1 MPGALSAPPRRP
13 RLEQGSPPL
22 TDSERR
28 TGHRRKPR
36 VRPGACPLAATATC
50 AALLAIAT
58 APAGGAAQQIAP
70 VPEDADLPPS
80 GEVRLRAGPVLQTW
94 HREFGPGPGGSEKVP
109 LARDWSGPLLEQ
121 LSPGPRL
128 LLDGLNADAGAL
140 GFEPLGADEASLG
153 TLEMREVSAEI
164 RALAP
169 RLEVGLPWGF
179 AVDVSVPLVRT
190 EVEPFGSF
198 DPSGANLASA
208 GGLFGSPDAFF
219 GSVAAARSDLR
230 ARLDGGQLSG
240 DRAERARTLLEESGA
255 FADALRARVEEAA
268 LIPLAG
274 TSAGGQLLA
283 HYGELRDGFAS
294 FGLSIPGLDLPA
306 EAGQGL
312 LDFLPGDPFSPV
324 QRGWLPGEPEVGLR
338 FRVHDG
344 FRPEEGG
351 GGEGLELRT
360 AVGLRARLPLR
371 SGEASPFVNPAD
383 LVGLAPGDGQ
393 RDLEVSLYQDLRW
406 NGLLT
411 LDAVARYGVQRPDR
425 VTLRVRSPDR
435 PFAPASAARD
445 LERDLGDYVR
455 LRLAPR
461 VVLNRF
467 FSVGGE
473 YRFWRKGDDRYRV
486 LEGDGD
492 ASALELES
500 SGTRHRLGL
509 GAFYRPDPP
518 APDEPHGGVPEL
530 GMVWQTALS
539 GSGGEVPAASLVT
552 FHLRIPIHLF

>member
-1 MPGALSAPPRRP
+1 MPGAFPAPAHRA
-13 RLEQGSPPL
+13 RLEHGSPPL
-22 TDSERR
+22 TDSKRR
-28 TGHRRKPR
+28 TGPPR
-36 VRPGACPLAATATC
+36 TPRARPGGGSLAASAAC
-50 AALLAIAT
+50 AALLAIAV

-94 HREFGPGPGGSEKVP
+94 HREFGPGPDGGDAVP

-121 LSPGPRL
+121 ISPGPQL
-128 LLDGLNADAGAL
+128 LLEGLNADAEAL
-140 GFEPLGADEASLG
+140 GFEPLGTGEASLG

-164 RALAP
+164 RTLAP

-198 DPSGANLASA
+198 DPSGATLGSA
-208 GGLFGSPDAFF
+208 GGLFASPDVFF
-219 GSVAAARSDLR
+219 GNVAAARSDLR
-230 ARLDGGQLSG
+230 ARLDAGELSG

-274 TSAGGQLLA
+274 TAAGGQLLA

-294 FGLSIPGLDLPA
+294 FGLPLPEFDLPA

-312 LDFLPGDPFSPV
+312 LDFLPGDPLSPV
-324 QRGWLPGEPEVGLR
+324 QRGWVVGEPEVGLR
-338 FRVHDG
+338 FRVHDS
-344 FRPEEGG
+344 FRPEDAG

-360 AVGLRARLPLR
+360 AVGVRARLPLR
-371 SGEASPFVNPAD
+371 SGEAGPFVNPAD

-393 RDLEVSLYQDLRW
+393 RDLELSLYQDLRW
-406 NGLLT
+406 SGSFT
-411 LDAVARYGVQRPDR
+411 LDAVARYGIQRADR

-435 PFAPASAARD
+435 PFAPAPAARD

-461 VVLNRF
+461 LVLNRF

-486 LEGDGD
+486 LAGDGD
-492 ASALELES
+492 ASLLELET
-500 SGTRHRLGL
+500 SGSRHRVGV

-518 APDEPHGGVPEL
+518 EPGESRGGVPEL
-530 GMVWQTALS
+530 GMIWQTAHS
-539 GSGGEVPAASLVT
+539 GSGGEVPAANLVT
-552 FHLRIPIHLF
+552 FHLRVPIHLF

>member
-1 MPGALSAPPRRP
+1 MPGASSVPARRP
-13 RLEQGSPPL
+13 RLRHGSPPL
-22 TDSERR
+22 TDPERR
-28 TGHRRKPR
+28 TGRARPPGNRSGPR
-36 VRPGACPLAATATC
+36 LAAAPAAF
-50 AALLAIAT
+50 AALLALAL
-58 APAGGAAQQIAP
+58 APSGVLAQQIAP
-70 VPEDADLPPS
+70 VPEDADLPPT
-80 GEVRLRAGPVLQTW
+80 GEVRLRAGPLLQTW
-94 HREFGPGPGGSEKVP
+94 HREFGPGPDGGEPVP

-121 LSPGPRL
+121 ISPGPEL

-140 GFEPLGADEASLG
+140 GFEPIGADGASLG

-190 EVEPFGSF
+190 EVEPFGAF
-198 DPSGANLASA
+198 DPSGATLGSA
-208 GGLFGSPDAFF
+208 GGLFASPDAFF
-219 GSVAAARSDLR
+219 GGVAAARSDLR
-230 ARLDGGQLSG
+230 ARLDGGQLTG
-240 DRAERARTLLEESGA
+240 QEADRARDLLEVSGA
-255 FADALRARVEEAA
+255 FADALQARVETAA

-274 TSAGGQLLA
+274 TTAGGQLLT

-294 FGLSIPGLDLPA
+294 FGLALPELSLPA

-312 LDFLPGDPFSPV
+312 LDFLPGDPLAPV
-324 QRGWLPGEPEVGLR
+324 QRGWVAGEPEVGLR

-344 FRPEEGG
+344 FREGG
-351 GGEGLELRT
+351 GDGLELRT
-360 AVGLRARLPLR
+360 AVGVRARIPLR
-371 SGEASPFVNPAD
+371 TGASGPFVNPSD
-383 LVGLAPGDGQ
+383 LIGLAPGDGQ
-393 RDLEVSLYQDLRW
+393 RDLVVSLYHDLRW
-406 NGLLT
+406 NGFLT

-435 PFAPASAARD
+435 PFAPASAARG

-461 VVLNRF
+461 IQLNRF
-467 FSVGGE
+467 FSLGGE

-492 ASALELES
+492 ASALELET
-500 SGTRHRLGL
+500 SGTRHRLGV

-518 APDEPHGGVPEL
+518 EPGDAGGGVPEL

-552 FHLRIPIHLF
+552 FHLRVPIHLF